1 LLFGL
6 EVTALNRRVVVTGM
20 GLICGSGN
28 TKEEVWSNLLAGRSG
43 VGPVTHFDVSAF
55 PVRIASEVK
64 NFDPFRFIEK
74 KEVKKMD
81 VFIHYAV
88 AASQEAMDDSGL
100 RVTEANEE
108 RLGAYIGSGIGGFG
122 VIEREH
128 EKYLKGGPGKISPFF
143 IPAAIVNLAAGQVSI
158 RYGLKGPNSATC
170 TACSTGAHA
179 VGDSFKII
187 QRGDADAMICG
198 GAEAA
203 ITPMGVGGFA
213 AMRALSTRNDD
224 PEHASRPFDLDRDGF
239 VIGEGAGIL
248 VLEEL
253 GHARAR
259 GAKIYAEVSGYGM
272 SSDAFHITQPSE
284 NGDGAIRVMKNALKD
299 AAVEPHQVG
308 YINAHGTSTH
318 YNDKLET
325 LAIKNVFGDSAYSIP
340 VSSTKSMM
348 GHLLGAAGG
357 VEAGVIAL
365 ALREQIVP
373 PTVNYEN
380 PDPEC
385 DLDYVPN
392 TARRVR
398 IQYALSNSFG
408 FGGTNAALLMKQYED
423 GTGLE

>member
-1 LLFGL
+1 
-6 EVTALNRRVVVTGM
+6 VNRRVVITGI
-20 GLICGSGN
+20 GLVCGSGN
-28 TKEEVWSNLLAGRSG
+28 TKEEVWANLLAGRSAI
-43 VGPVTHFDVSAF
+43 GPVTRFDVSAF
-55 PVRIASEVK
+55 PVRIAGEVK
-64 NFDPFRFIEK
+64 EFDPLKFIEK

-88 AASQEAMDDSGL
+88 AAAQEAMDDSGL
-100 RVTEANEE
+100 RITEENSE
-108 RLGAYIGSGIGGFG
+108 RVGTFIGSGIGGFG

-128 EKYLKGGPGKISPFF
+128 MKFIKGGPSKISPFF
-143 IPAAIVNLAAGQVSI
+143 IPAAIVNLASGQVSI
-158 RYGLKGPNSATC
+158 RFGAKGPNSATC
-170 TACSTGAHA
+170 TACSTGAHS

-224 PEHASRPFDLDRDGF
+224 PEHASRPFDRDRDGF

-248 VLEEL
+248 ILEEL
-253 GHARAR
+253 EHARAR
-259 GAKIYAEVSGYGM
+259 GAKIYAEMAGYGM

-284 NGDGAIRVMKNALKD
+284 DGDGAVRVMKNAIKD
-299 AAVEPHQVG
+299 AGIEPRKVG
-308 YINAHGTSTH
+308 YINAHGTSTY

-325 LAIKNVFGDSAYSIP
+325 MAIKRVFEDWAYNVP

-357 VEAGVIAL
+357 VEAGIIAL
-365 ALREQIVP
+365 ALRDQVIP
-373 PTVNYEN
+373 PTANYEK
-380 PDPEC
+380 PDPDC

-392 TARRVR
+392 TSRRVE
-398 IQYALSNSFG
+398 IEYALSNSFG
-408 FGGTNAALLMKQYED
+408 FGGTNAALLLKRFDEK
-423 GTGLE
+423 GE

>member
-1 LLFGL
+1 
-6 EVTALNRRVVVTGM
+6 M

-43 VGPVTHFDVSAF
+43 VGPVTHFDASAF

-64 NFDPFRFIEK
+64 DFDPFKFIEK

-88 AASQEAMDDSGL
+88 AAAQEAMDDSGL

-213 AMRALSTRNDD
+213 AMRALSTRNGD

-259 GAKIYAEVSGYGM
+259 GAKIYAEVAGYGM

-299 AAVEPHQVG
+299 AAVEPHEVG

-380 PDPEC
+380 PDPDC

-423 GTGLE
+423 GMGLG

>member
-1 LLFGL
+1 L
-6 EVTALNRRVVVTGM
+6 EETALNRRVVVTGI
-20 GLICGSGN
+20 GLICGAGN
-28 TKEEVWSNLLAGRSG
+28 TKEEVWSDVLAGRSR
-43 VGPVTHFDVSAF
+43 VGAITRFDVSSF

-64 NFDPFRFIEK
+64 SFDPLKFIEK

-81 VFIHYAV
+81 LFIHYAI

-100 RVTEANEE
+100 PITADNATRV
-108 RLGAYIGSGIGGFG
+108 GSYIGSGIGGFG

-128 EKYLKGGPGKISPFF
+128 EKFLKGGPGKISPFF

-158 RYGLKGPNSATC
+158 RFGARGPNSATC

-213 AMRALSTRNDD
+213 AMRALSTRNEE
-224 PEHASRPFDLDRDGF
+224 PERASRPFDRDRDGF

-248 VLEEL
+248 ILEEL
-253 GHARAR
+253 EHARER
-259 GAKIYAEVSGYGM
+259 GAKIYAEMVGYGM
-272 SSDAFHITQPSE
+272 SADAFHITQPSE
-284 NGDGAIRVMKNALKD
+284 DGDGAVRVMMNAITD
-299 AAVEPHQVG
+299 GGIEPHEVD

-325 LAIKNVFGDSAYSIP
+325 MAIKRVFGDSAYSIP

-357 VEAGVIAL
+357 VEAGIIAM
-365 ALREQIVP
+365 ALHDQVVP

-380 PDPEC
+380 PDPDC

-392 TARRVR
+392 SARRTQVK
-398 IQYALSNSFG
+398 YALSNSFG
-408 FGGTNAALLMKQYED
+408 FGGTNAALLMKHYDQSN
-423 GTGLE
+423 GK

>member
-1 LLFGL
+1 
-6 EVTALNRRVVVTGM
+6 
-20 GLICGSGN
+20 
-28 TKEEVWSNLLAGRSG
+28 

-88 AASQEAMDDSGL
+88 AAAQEAMGDSGL

-213 AMRALSTRNDD
+213 AMRALSTRNGD

-259 GAKIYAEVSGYGM
+259 GAKIYAEVAGYGM

>member
-1 LLFGL
+1 M
-6 EVTALNRRVVVTGM
+6 NRRVVVTGI

-28 TKEEVWSNLLAGRSG
+28 TKEEVWSNLLAGRSS
-43 VGPVTHFDVSAF
+43 VGPVTHFDASQF

-64 NFDPFRFIEK
+64 NFDPLKFIEK

-88 AASQEAMDDSGL
+88 AAAQEAMDDSGL
-100 RVTEANEE
+100 KVTGENSTRVGTF
-108 RLGAYIGSGIGGFG
+108 IGSGIGGFG

-128 EKYLKGGPGKISPFF
+128 EKFLKGGPGKISPFF

-158 RYGLKGPNSATC
+158 RFGMKGPNSATC

-187 QRGDADAMICG
+187 ERGDADAMLCG

-213 AMRALSTRNDD
+213 AMRALSTRNEA
-224 PEHASRPFDLDRDGF
+224 PSAASRPFDRDRDGF

-248 VLEEL
+248 ILEEL
-253 GHARAR
+253 EHARRR
-259 GAKIYAEVSGYGM
+259 GAKIYAELVGYGM

-284 NGDGAIRVMKNALKD
+284 DGDGAVRVMMNAIAD
-299 AAVEPHQVG
+299 AGIAPDEVG
-308 YINAHGTSTH
+308 YINAHGTSTF

-325 LAIKNVFGDSAYSIP
+325 MAIKRVFADAAYKIP

-357 VEAGVIAL
+357 VEAGILAL
-365 ALREQIVP
+365 ALRNQILP
-373 PTVNYEN
+373 PTANYEK

-392 TARRVR
+392 AARRADLR
-398 IQYALSNSFG
+398 YALSNSFG
-408 FGGTNAALLMKQYED
+408 FGGTNAALLMKRYED
-423 GTGLE
+423 DK

>member
-1 LLFGL
+1 L
-6 EVTALNRRVVVTGM
+6 EETALNRRVVVTGI
-20 GLICGSGN
+20 GLICGAGN
-28 TKEEVWSNLLAGRSG
+28 TKEEVWSDVLAGRSR
-43 VGPVTHFDVSAF
+43 VGAITRFDISSF

-64 NFDPFRFIEK
+64 SFDPLKFIAK

-81 VFIHYAV
+81 LFIHYAI

-100 RVTEANEE
+100 PITEDNATRV
-108 RLGAYIGSGIGGFG
+108 GSYIGSGIGGFG

-128 EKYLKGGPGKISPFF
+128 EKFLKGGPGKISPFF

-158 RYGLKGPNSATC
+158 RFGARGPNSATC

-213 AMRALSTRNDD
+213 AMRALSTRNEE
-224 PEHASRPFDLDRDGF
+224 PERASRPFDADRDGF

-248 VLEEL
+248 ILEEL
-253 GHARAR
+253 EHARAR
-259 GAKIYAEVSGYGM
+259 GAKIYAEMIGYGM
-272 SSDAFHITQPSE
+272 SADAFHITQPSE
-284 NGDGAIRVMKNALKD
+284 DGDGAVRVMMNAITD
-299 AAVEPHQVG
+299 AGIEPHEVD

-325 LAIKNVFGDSAYSIP
+325 MAIKRVFGDSAYSIP

-357 VEAGVIAL
+357 VEAGVIAMVL
-365 ALREQIVP
+365 HDQIVP
-373 PTVNYEN
+373 PTANYEK
-380 PDPEC
+380 PDPDC

-392 TARRVR
+392 SARRTQVK
-398 IQYALSNSFG
+398 YALSNSFG
-408 FGGTNAALLMKQYED
+408 FGGTNAALLMKYYDQSN
-423 GTGLE
+423 GK

>member
-1 LLFGL
+1 M
-6 EVTALNRRVVVTGM
+6 NRRVVVTGI
-20 GLICGSGN
+20 GLICGSGK
-28 TKEEVWSNLLAGRSG
+28 TKEEVWANLLGGRSS
-43 VGPVTHFDVSAF
+43 VGPVTRFDASNF

-64 NFDPFRFIEK
+64 DFDPFKFIEK

-81 VFIHYAV
+81 IFIHYAI
-88 AASQEAMDDSGL
+88 AAAQEAMDDSGF
-100 RVTEANEE
+100 RVTEENAT
-108 RLGAYIGSGIGGFG
+108 RIGSYIGSGIGGFG

-128 EKYLKGGPGKISPFF
+128 EKFLKGGPGKISPFF

-158 RYGLKGPNSATC
+158 RFGAKGPNSATC

-224 PEHASRPFDLDRDGF
+224 PEHSSRPFDLDRDGF

-248 VLEEL
+248 ILEEL

-259 GAKIYAEVSGYGM
+259 GARIYAEMAGYGM

-284 NGDGAIRVMKNALKD
+284 DGDGAVRVMTNAVID
-299 AAVEPHQVG
+299 ARIEPHLVD
-308 YINAHGTSTH
+308 YINAHGTSTF

-325 LAIKNVFGDSAYSIP
+325 MAIKRVFGDSAYSIA

-365 ALREQIVP
+365 ALRDQMIP
-373 PTVNYEN
+373 PTANYEK

-392 TARRVR
+392 KARRAE
-398 IQYALSNSFG
+398 IEYALSNSFG
-408 FGGTNAALLMKQYED
+408 FGGTNAALLMKRFDEA
-423 GTGLE
+423 GAG

>member
-1 LLFGL
+1 
-6 EVTALNRRVVVTGM
+6 M

-64 NFDPFRFIEK
+64 NFDPFKFIEK

-88 AASQEAMDDSGL
+88 AAAQEAMDDSGL

-187 QRGDADAMICG
+187 QRGDADAMVCG

-213 AMRALSTRNDD
+213 AMRALSTRNGD

-259 GAKIYAEVSGYGM
+259 GAKIYAEVAGYGM

-299 AAVEPHQVG
+299 AGVEPHEVG

-373 PTVNYEN
+373 PTVNYET
-380 PDPEC
+380 PDPDC

-408 FGGTNAALLMKQYED
+408 FGGTNAALLMKRYED
-423 GTGLE
+423 GTGLG